1 MLTLYYHPLA
11 SFCWKALIA
20 LYETGLEFEHV
31 VVDLG
36 DPASAAAFKAVWPMG
51 KMPALR
57 DGDRVIAESTIVI
70 EHVDALAGGGLL
82 PADEPDRLDARF
94 WDRVFDHYVE
104 HPMQKIVLDALR
116 PVDGRDPSGVDQARG
131 QLREAYGFIDTRMQ
145 GRQWCV
151 GETFS
156 LAECSACPALF
167 YANTVEPIGAEH
179 GALLSYLQR
188 LEARPSFS
196 RVLREA
202 EPYFAYFPLDPK
214 PRIRSTG

>member
-1 MLTLYYHPLA
+1 MPTLYYHPLA

-20 LYETGLEFEHV
+20 LYETGMEFERV
-31 VVDLG
+31 IVDFG
-36 DPASAAAFKAVWPMG
+36 DPASAAAFKAIWPMA
-51 KMPALR
+51 KMPALK

-70 EHVDALAGGGLL
+70 EHVDALASGGLL
-82 PADEPDRLDARF
+82 PAHEPDRLDARF

-116 PVDGRDPSGVDQARG
+116 PAGGRDPFGVDQARA
-131 QLREAYGFIDTRMQ
+131 QLREAYGFIDKRMRD
-145 GRQWCV
+145 RQWCV

-156 LAECSACPALF
+156 IAECSACPALF

-179 GALLSYLQR
+179 EALLAYLER
-188 LEARPSFS
+188 LEARPSFV

-202 EPYFAYFPLDPK
+202 EPYFVNFPLDPK
-214 PRIRSTG
+214 PRIRSVG